1 MMDAE
6 QVSIV
11 GNVSPVIATL
21 PMMYPDELKFV
32 DDDIREAFKGCA
44 YPPGLPT
51 QMQSARNMREMR
63 DSVDSLRHDLAEVL
77 TELKRR
83 A

>member
-1 MMDAE
+1 MNAE
-6 QVSIV
+6 QVRIV
-11 GNVSPVIATL
+11 GDVSPVTVTL
-21 PMMYPDELKFV
+21 PMYPDELKFV

-44 YPPGLPT
+44 YPQGLPT
-51 QMQSARNMREMR
+51 QMQAARNMREMR
-63 DSVDSLRHDLAEVL
+63 DSVDSLRHDLAEAL

>member
-1 MMDAE
+1 MNAE

-11 GNVSPVIATL
+11 GDVSPVLMTL
-21 PMMYPDELKFV
+21 PIYADELKFV
-32 DDDIREAFKGCA
+32 DDDIREAFQGCA

-51 QMQSARNMREMR
+51 QMQAARNMREMR
-63 DSVDSLRHDLAEVL
+63 DSVDSLRHDLAEAL